1 MFMAR
6 NQLEVVPLISVRA
19 GTDLPKTIDE
29 LLKYAEGKSYLNVK
43 TEREGIVI
51 RTADNVI
58 SFKAISNKFLL
69 KDKN

>member
-1 MFMAR
+1 
-6 NQLEVVPLISVRA
+6 
-19 GTDLPKTIDE
+19 
-29 LLKYAEGKSYLNVK
+29 LKFAEGKSSLNEK

-51 RTADNVI
+51 RTSDNVI